1 MCQKRTIPT
10 YMGKLTDLDAAFG
23 ITLRKLRLAK
33 KLTQEQLGFESGLR
47 RTFISSLE
55 LGEKQPSL
63 ATIQKLAPVFEL
75 SMAKFIQLVEK
86 ELKNLKK

>member
-1 MCQKRTIPT
+1 
-10 YMGKLTDLDAAFG
+10 MGNSSDLDAAFG

-33 KLTQEQLGFESGLR
+33 KLTQEQLGFEAGLR

-63 ATIQKLAPVFEL
+63 ATIQKLAPVFDL
-75 SMAKFIQLVEK
+75 SMAKFIQKVETQLGRSK
-86 ELKNLKK
+86 S

>member
-1 MCQKRTIPT
+1 
-10 YMGKLTDLDAAFG
+10 MGNSTDLDTAFG

-63 ATIQKLAPVFEL
+63 ATIQKLAPVFDL
-75 SMAKFIQLVEK
+75 SMAKFIQKVEIQ
-86 ELKNLKK
+86 LKSTKV